1 MTLLFLV
8 VLLALVLIGAPLFL
22 IVGTATAL
30 CFVLFT
36 GDHSQLADL
45 LPIMQNMEGLLTK
58 QEFLAIP
65 LFMASGAIMTAG
77 GMARRLVD
85 VARAALGFL
94 PGGMAVA
101 SVAACM
107 FFAAI
112 SGSSPVTLIAVGS
125 IMLPA
130 MIECRY
136 PENSALGLV
145 TSAGSLGCLVP
156 PSISM
161 LIYAISLAGS
171 RAAVSPED
179 LFLAGLLP
187 ALFIA
192 GLLSVYAIWSGR
204 NTEREPFD
212 FARLKQAV
220 RDGLWALL
228 LPVLVLGGI
237 YGGFYTPSEAGAV
250 ATAYALFVTFVIY
263 QEIDFARLLAT
274 LIEAAILMG
283 SLILIIVL
291 AFGLNEFLALIDI
304 QEKLMVLIRDM
315 NLGPFGFMLLVNVVL
330 IVIGALMDSISCT
343 LIFAP
348 MLAPIAYELYGI
360 DPVHFGIVF
369 VVNMEIGY
377 LAPPVA
383 TNLFV
388 AAAVF
393 KRPFGQVTRAVL
405 PTLAIVCGA
414 LVAIMYVPTIS
425 RAAIN
430 WRGDRA
436 LYEPFPWDGRPKEPE
451 PAELAEDEPEKPEEQ
466 PKPAAG
472 GLDLGALTKRS
483 LDALD
488 DDAKDGQT
496 APAKPAADKP
506 FDLGALSRKSLD
518 AVDAEEDSKHDAGA
532 K

>member
-1 MTLLFLV
+1 MTLLFV
-8 VLLALVLIGAPLFL
+8 CILLFEALIGAPLFL

-36 GDHSQLADL
+36 ADHGSLDSL

-77 GMARRLVD
+77 GIAKRLVD

-130 MIECRY
+130 MIQCRY

-171 RAAVSPED
+171 PAAVSPED

-204 NTEREPFD
+204 HTEREPFD
-212 FARLKQAV
+212 FTTLRTAV
-220 RDGLWALL
+220 RNGIWALL

-237 YGGFYTPSEAGAV
+237 YGGFYTPSEAGAA
-250 ATAYALFVTFVIY
+250 ATAYALFVTMVIY
-263 QEIDFARLLAT
+263 RELDLKKLLET
-274 LIEAAILMG
+274 LIEAATLMG

-304 QEKLMVLIRDM
+304 QEKLMSLIQSM
-315 NLGPFGFMLLVNVVL
+315 NLGPVGFMLLTNVVL
-330 IVIGALMDSISCT
+330 ILIGALMDSISCT

-348 MLAPIAYELYGI
+348 MLAPVAYQLYGI

-377 LAPPVA
+377 LMPPVA

-405 PTLAIVCGA
+405 PTLGIVCGA

-425 RAAIN
+425 KAAIN
-430 WRGDRA
+430 WKLEKP
-436 LYEPFPWDGRPKEPE
+436 LYEAFPWQGRPSEPE
-451 PAELAEDEPEKPEEQ
+451 EAETEIAVEEE
-466 PKPAAG
+466 PKPAAPG
-472 GLDLGALTKRS
+472 GIDLGSLTRKSLDGLEDDDTAEKPADAKPLDLGALT
-483 LDALD
+483 
-488 DDAKDGQT
+488 
-496 APAKPAADKP
+496 
-506 FDLGALSRKSLD
+506 RKSLD
-518 AVDAEEDSKHDAGA
+518 AVDEEEKEAKDGGA